1 MGGLS
6 HPHRMDWLRYRFV
19 PALGACA
26 LVAGLLGVLRAETLA
41 FPGIQG
47 MAAGGLLGFTLGWN
61 ARRDA
66 PACWPFRA
74 RLALV
79 LCAIPTYLAAHLGV
93 FSFALARGADSPF
106 FWLEEIAG
114 GFQEEAFFS
123 LGMTG
128 PVYRAFQ
135 GVMTGGG
142 WMLFNLLDGIF
153 FGAFFLIL
161 LGVGLG
167 QRFERPAE
175 GAETEMASPL
185 SRPFLTVMVCAYLV
199 LGSAGLWKLWHAV
212 EVGPP
217 LSYSPASWRALERYA
232 GSWRLVEE
240 RPGLFRASG
249 DQLLVLRVA
258 GFEDLAG
265 ESASGR
271 FSFSVT
277 RRGSTYQ
284 GLLYTGRR
292 EGKTWYPSG
301 GAVPIR
307 LRLAPDGSSLE
318 GAVTVF
324 TLEGRRDGRF
334 RAVHLSTDV
343 LSGWRGAVENG
354 GLCWR
359 T

>member
-1 MGGLS
+1 M
-6 HPHRMDWLRYRFV
+6 MKRFF

-26 LVAGLLGVLRAETLA
+26 LVGGLLGVLRAETLA
-41 FPGIQG
+41 FPGLQG
-47 MAAGGLLGFTLGWN
+47 MVAGSLLGSALGWN
-61 ARRDA
+61 ARGAA
-66 PACWPFRA
+66 PVCWPFRA

-79 LCAIPTYLAAHLGV
+79 LCAIPTYLAFHLGA

-114 GFQEEAFFS
+114 GFHKEAFFS

-128 PVYRAFQ
+128 PLYRTFH

-142 WMLFNLLDGIF
+142 WIFFNLLDGIF
-153 FGAFFLIL
+153 FGVFLLIL

-185 SRPFLTVMVCAYLV
+185 SCPFLTVMACAYLV

-217 LSYSPASWRALERYA
+217 PSFNPASWRALERYA
-232 GSWRLVEE
+232 GPWRLVEE
-240 RPGLFRASG
+240 VPAIFRASG
-249 DQLLVLRVA
+249 DRLFFLRVA
-258 GFEDLAG
+258 GFEDLTG
-265 ESASGR
+265 QSASGR

-292 EGKTWYPSG
+292 DGKTWHPSG
-301 GAVPIR
+301 GAYPLR
-307 LRLAPDGSSLE
+307 LRLAPDASFLE
-318 GAVTVF
+318 GAVTLFTVF
-324 TLEGRRDGRF
+324 GRRDGRF
-334 RAVHLSTDV
+334 RGYPRSEDP
-343 LSGWRGAVENG
+343 G
-354 GLCWR
+354 GGE
-359 T
+359 